1 FLYSG
6 LQYTTATNALLLQA
20 AIPTF
25 VLLLER
31 SLFGLRAPAAQ
42 VAGVVLSTIGV
53 VTIVF
58 RGDPAALRQLH
69 FGMGDALVL
78 CSVAVWGLYTVYLR
92 KKPAISPI
100 SFLAVTFLI
109 GVAAMAPL
117 ALGEWVAGKG
127 PVWSTK
133 LGL

>member
-1 FLYSG
+1 
-6 LQYTTATNALLLQA
+6 
-20 AIPTF
+20 
-25 VLLLER
+25 
-31 SLFGLRAPAAQ
+31 
-42 VAGVVLSTIGV
+42 VLSTIGV

-133 LGL
+133 LGLAFLYVAVLPSLVSYSIYNWAAEKVGAVRAGQTITLMPLFGAF